1 MLMNLKNDF
10 EFEQRKF
17 TKEDIKE
24 IIFREI
30 LEYLPQLLKDY
41 MHGSENTY
49 YVLCFYLDISCNFF
63 ASYFAYVA
71 IVITYVVESIF
82 ATTDNLHRQSAK
94 RKMVERAGESRENIF
109 FSQGNLHYH
118 NSPNCDL
125 LYTHLDHPTP
135 PL

>member
-1 MLMNLKNDF
+1 MFMNLKNDF

-49 YVLCFYLDISCNFF
+49 YVLCFYLDIS
-63 ASYFAYVA
+63 
-71 IVITYVVESIF
+71 
-82 ATTDNLHRQSAK
+82 
-94 RKMVERAGESRENIF
+94 
-109 FSQGNLHYH
+109 
-118 NSPNCDL
+118 
-125 LYTHLDHPTP
+125 
-135 PL
+135 